1 VKKQHSI
8 TSRFSTRPC
17 VYSICFG
24 LLSRYAK
31 PPQAGILSSECLG
44 VSSPLP
50 GLHACHQKWDKMVP
64 ELPHPG
70 YLVSELNP
78 LQNRVTPGRILGD
91 TSTDDFPILLL
102 IFPFYSSLSAFFLFF
117 FPTCI
122 LVCTC
127 FAHVTGHSWQTSKH
141 AGLLA
146 NAHKPPGELR

>member
-1 VKKQHSI
+1 MKKQHSI

-31 PPQAGILSSECLG
+31 PSQAGILFSECLG

-50 GLHACHQKWDKMVP
+50 GLHACHQNWDKMVP

-102 IFPFYSSLSAFFLFF
+102 IFPFYSSPSAFFSFLLPNLYISLYLLRACHRPFLAYF
-117 FPTCI
+117 QTCRAPRE
-122 LVCTC
+122 C
-127 FAHVTGHSWQTSKH
+127 
-141 AGLLA
+141 
-146 NAHKPPGELR
+146 P